1 MKFLAVDTANE
12 YMCVVAY
19 NDGVAV
25 RAFLPD
31 CTMRHSTQIMAQ
43 IEKALAEAEL
53 TLAECD
59 FFAAVVGAGSFTGIR
74 IGVSAVKGF
83 CLACGKPSLPITS
96 FELAAYNTLGQDEKT
111 LCLVDALHDAYYV
124 CGFDQDKNVILPPAY
139 LTEEEV
145 LALAK
150 DGYALRAIR
159 SKDEW
164 TIGIAEKVNVT
175 PCDPAKGLLS
185 AVLAK
190 AQAGAFAPLNA
201 LYVRKSSAEIN
212 LEKNV

>member
-19 NDGVAV
+19 NDGKAA

-43 IEKALAEAEL
+43 VEMALAEAGL

-96 FELAAYNTLGQDEKT
+96 FEIAAYNTVGQDEKT
-111 LCLVDALHDAYYV
+111 LCLVDALHDAYYA
-124 CGFDQDKNVILPPAY
+124 CGFDQEKNVILQPAY

-145 LALAK
+145 LGLVQE
-150 DGYALRAIR
+150 GYTLRAIR
-159 SKDEW
+159 AKDAW
-164 TIGIAEKVNVT
+164 TIGVAEKVDVL
-175 PCDPAKGLLS
+175 PCDPAEGLLT
-185 AVLAK
+185 AVLEKAK
-190 AQAGAFAPLNA
+190 AGAFAPLDA

-212 LEKNV
+212 LEKSV